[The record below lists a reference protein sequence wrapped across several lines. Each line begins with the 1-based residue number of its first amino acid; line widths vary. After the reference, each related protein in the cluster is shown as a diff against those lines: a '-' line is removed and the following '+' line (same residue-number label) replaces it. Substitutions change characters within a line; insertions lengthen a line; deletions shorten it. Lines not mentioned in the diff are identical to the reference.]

1 MFALSQ
7 ARLSPRP
14 RNSPTVIIALVLVIT
29 GLICAPL
36 ANAKIAGNTVN
47 PVAIV
52 SPNGRFITVT
62 GPLATDQTQP
72 VLMRVTVTQR
82 STGAIAEGYAQ
93 VVGTMLSQQWTMNV
107 QAVGVK
113 SFEPGPATVVALAQ
127 SRTSLFNAD
136 DAHQWL
142 VNVTLVEN

>member
-1 MFALSQ
+1 MFAIACPRRSQ
-7 ARLSPRP
+7 RQRLP
-14 RNSPTVIIALVLVIT
+14 VIISLALLIAGLV
-29 GLICAPL
+29 CVPL
-36 ANAKIAGNTVN
+36 AYAKLAGNTVD
-47 PVAIV
+47 PIASV
-52 SPNGRFITVT
+52 STNGRVITVT

-72 VLMRVTVTQR
+72 VFMRVTVTQR

-93 VVGTMLSQQWTMNV
+93 VIGTVAVQQWTMNV
-107 QAVGVK
+107 QAVGFK

-127 SRTSLFNAD
+127 SRTSFFNPD